1 MDRRIQSLLNR
12 LSCAAVTVAT
22 VTLILLFVE
31 TPQTCITDE
40 PSAPQV
46 RFPKS
51 SCEAT
56 HREIVSIEKK
66 NKRLWSTRDWQKK
79 VNSFTELFHGIRQL
93 GLLANHSR
101 VLCVSAG
108 AGYEVMALSEMGVTD
123 ITGVELIDSPPLV
136 SRADP
141 HNLPFFDG
149 VFDVAFSAHL
159 AEALFPSRFVTEM
172 ERTVR
177 RGGVCV
183 LVVEQ
188 CSEEDLQEIKGM
200 FQSSNFLGARNVT
213 LFGLKMIQIIM
224 RNRIPP

>member
-123 ITGVELIDSPPLV
+123 ITGVELIDSPPL
-136 SRADP
+136 
-141 HNLPFFDG
+141 
-149 VFDVAFSAHL
+149 FDVVV
-159 AEALFPSRFVTEM
+159 FVF
-172 ERTVR
+172 
-177 RGGVCV
+177 
-183 LVVEQ
+183 L
-188 CSEEDLQEIKGM
+188 L
-200 FQSSNFLGARNVT
+200 SSNARKRIYRKLKACFRVPIFLVLGMSHY
-213 LFGLKMIQIIM
+213 LD
-224 RNRIPP
+224 

>member
-123 ITGVELIDSPPLV
+123 ITGVELIDSPPL
-136 SRADP
+136 
-141 HNLPFFDG
+141 
-149 VFDVAFSAHL
+149 
-159 AEALFPSRFVTEM
+159 M